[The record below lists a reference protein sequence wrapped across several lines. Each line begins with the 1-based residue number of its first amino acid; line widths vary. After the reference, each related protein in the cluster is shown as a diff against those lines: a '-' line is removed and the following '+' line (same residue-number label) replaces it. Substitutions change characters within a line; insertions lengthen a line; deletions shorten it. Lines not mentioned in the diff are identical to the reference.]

1 MSRPAQ
7 TACSPRAGRPLR
19 PSTGWPLPL
28 DRANYFANRGSALT
42 VIELHPPS
50 LTGRV
55 RELRTTACPWRH
67 CVEYPC
73 LETEKET
80 PLSKNSSHRHF
91 PVKRDRLAT
100 PADIAAYLGVPVKTL
115 YQWKYRGMGPKV
127 HKVGRH
133 LRYRWAEVDEWL
145 AAQSAFGL
153 TA

>member
-1 MSRPAQ
+1 M
-7 TACSPRAGRPLR
+7 
-19 PSTGWPLPL
+19 
-28 DRANYFANRGSALT
+28 
-42 VIELHPPS
+42 
-50 LTGRV
+50 
-55 RELRTTACPWRH
+55 
-67 CVEYPC
+67 
-73 LETEKET
+73 
-80 PLSKNSSHRHF
+80 SKNSSHRHF